1 MKNSILSLTAA
12 KYWNSLVTT
21 KASKLHPRAVDS
33 CYLWWE
39 IVALAIHCNKCKSS
53 AQLTKFNI
61 TLIQRSFPETLQS
74 ISRPFT
80 QLLEQRWK
88 KRTPNHSWQQP
99 LPENPTTEV
108 QYQKPPNIWYLY
120 SHRVGTCFDWICCPA
135 LPSSPT
141 HRLWKSN
148 SPLSTPNFGPSKN

>member
-21 KASKLHPRAVDS
+21 KASKLHPREVDS

-39 IVALAIHCNKCKSS
+39 IVALAINCNKCKSS

-88 KRTPNHSWQQP
+88 KTTPNHSWQQP

-108 QYQKPPNIWYLY
+108 HYQKPPNIWYLY
-120 SHRVGTCFDWICCPA
+120 SHRVGTCFDRICCPA

-141 HRLWKSN
+141 HRLWKLN
-148 SPLSTPNFGPSKN
+148 SPLSAPNFGPSKN